1 MLNHSLDGILC
12 EEIQFLFLFY
22 LFILIFAELTFVL
35 LQLEHRLS
43 LMDPSKVMMMMVT
56 MVTMVMMMMMMMMM
70 MSVMIIMMMIITGAN
85 VKSDYVLIHLANC
98 GEVTEQI
105 DDEIS
110 RFLLIFGLI

>member
-1 MLNHSLDGILC
+1 MKRFSFSFILF
-12 EEIQFLFLFY
+12 IY
-22 LFILIFAELTFVL
+22 LFFLIFAELTFVL

-56 MVTMVMMMMMMMMM
+56 MVMMMMMMMMM
-70 MSVMIIMMMIITGAN
+70 TVMMIMIMMMTITGAN
-85 VKSDYVLIHLANC
+85 VKSDYMLIHLANC